1 MSGFLGELIGTM
13 ILIILGDGVCAGVNL
28 TKSYAKNSG
37 WIVITFGWGLA
48 VAIGAYSVGQF
59 SGAHLNPALT
69 LGLAA
74 IGEFPWK
81 EVPVYISAQMI
92 GGFLGACVVYL
103 HYLPH
108 WGGTKDPAVKLGVFC
123 TGPAIRQSWA
133 NLLSEIIGTF
143 LLVVAILS
151 IGANQFAHG
160 LNPLIVGFLIVVI
173 GMALG
178 GTTGYAINPAR
189 DFAPRLAHALLP
201 IQGKGGSN
209 WGYAWIP
216 IVGPV
221 IGGVFGALFYQA
233 FFLGHQTLA
242 FWIGAAIILV
252 VIAGSL
258 IAEKRHRLLN
268 SNEIINT
275 SLENNF

>member
-48 VAIGAYSVGQF
+48 VAIGAYAVGQF

-74 IGEFPWK
+74 IGEFPWRD
-81 EVPVYISAQMI
+81 VPAYLAAQMI

-108 WGGTKDPAVKLGVFC
+108 WRETKDPAVKLGIFC
-123 TGPAIRQSWA
+123 TGPAIKQSWS
-133 NLLSEIIGTF
+133 NLLSELIGTF
-143 LLVVAILS
+143 ILVVAILA
-151 IGANQFAHG
+151 IGANEFAHG

-189 DFAPRLAHALLP
+189 DLAPRLAHALLP
-201 IQGKGGSN
+201 IDGKGGSN

-216 IVGPV
+216 VAGP
-221 IGGVFGALFYQA
+221 ILGGVFGAFFYQT
-233 FFLGHQTLA
+233 FFLGKMTPA
-242 FWIGAAIILV
+242 FWICSVVLLV
-252 VIAGSL
+252 VIIGALITEKQHKVMDSNKAIGS
-258 IAEKRHRLLN
+258 
-268 SNEIINT
+268 
-275 SLENNF
+275 SLENNY